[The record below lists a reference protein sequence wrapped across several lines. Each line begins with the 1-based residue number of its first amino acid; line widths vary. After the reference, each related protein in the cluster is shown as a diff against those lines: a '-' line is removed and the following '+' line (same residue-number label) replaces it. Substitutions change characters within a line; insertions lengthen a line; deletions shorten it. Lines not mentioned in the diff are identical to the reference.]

1 MDAVWEAAHGHSS
14 RRVWCAGQVAS
25 RIIKIRLFLT
35 NRERLGWGLMM
46 QGGQGSVQFPETVR
60 DFSEQMAS
68 RLEREAQR
76 HAGQN
81 VDRPITVSPARL
93 VEQAGTLMVY
103 ECTVPVGT
111 ALGPDIPVTV
121 MPPDEGEPTEGFV
134 LAQEGERVLVQT
146 FDSLGDVL
154 TTATV
159 VPDAAG
165 FLSLAAERHADIAK
179 RGERYT
185 LGPAERL
192 LPLFE
197 AAQIGDPTAIQNIA
211 STSVLTTFWQEDGT
225 ARRQKLAT
233 TALELIRGNKRILLI
248 SPDHR
253 SADMMTGLVA
263 RAMKGAGLSFK
274 SWLTRYELALEKNA
288 AGIGLQELGFEAQM
302 HQFYAKSR
310 ADKASLRRK
319 YERFRELTPLLA
331 YKAQKQRDLDEVRLL
346 EWRLLTQLSELQSK
360 IKEIESTLAEYE
372 NIPLWKRLTM
382 QAVGKNVESL
392 REYRAI
398 HEGQIDGL
406 RRELDVAKGRIDE
419 LVPEAAV
426 PKDMRPEFQ
435 ELKEE
440 IQRLGGTRKIRELL
454 AAEEDTNRQAF
465 VQNRRLLIMSAGRVL
480 TDPLFKRV
488 RFDVLIVDEAPR
500 VPACSLVAAAG
511 IARERII
518 LSGDVREIRP
528 DGPWS
533 FSYDLVP
540 AEDSVP
546 TGESNRIR

>member
-1 MDAVWEAAHGHSS
+1 M
-14 RRVWCAGQVAS
+14 RNGQD
-25 RIIKIRLFLT
+25 
-35 NRERLGWGLMM
+35 
-46 QGGQGSVQFPETVR
+46 SVHFPETVR

-68 RLEREAQR
+68 NLEREAQR
-76 HAGQN
+76 HAGRDA
-81 VDRPITVSPARL
+81 DRPIPVSGVRL
-93 VEQAGTLMVY
+93 VEQVGTLQIYECVVPAGTSLR
-103 ECTVPVGT
+103 
-111 ALGPDIPVTV
+111 PDIPMTV
-121 MPPDEGEPTEGFV
+121 VPADDGEPTEGFV
-134 LAQEGERVLVQT
+134 LAQDGQQALVQT
-146 FDSLGDVL
+146 FDNLGETL
-154 TTATV
+154 PAATL

-165 FLSLAAERHADIAK
+165 FLALAAERHADMAK

-197 AAQIGDPTAIQNIA
+197 TAQIGDAAAIQRIV
-211 STSVLTTFWQEDGT
+211 STSVLTTFWQEDLS

-233 TALELIRGNKRILLI
+233 TALELIRSNKRILLI

-253 SADMMTGLVA
+253 SADTVTGMIA

-274 SWLTRYELALEKNA
+274 SWLTRYELALEKNVA
-288 AGIGLQELGFEAQM
+288 AIALQELGFEAQM

-346 EWRLLTQLSELQSK
+346 EWRLLTQLSDLQGK
-360 IKEIESTLAEYE
+360 IKEIEATLTEYE

-392 REYRAI
+392 CEYRKI
-398 HEGQIDGL
+398 HEGQIDEL

-465 VQNRRLLIMSAGRVL
+465 VQNRRLLITTGGRVL
-480 TDPLFKRV
+480 TDALFKRV
-488 RFDVLIVDEAPR
+488 RFDVLMVDEAPQ
-500 VPACSLVAAAG
+500 VSGCSLVAAAG

-518 LSGDVREIRP
+518 LSGDVREVHAA
-528 DGPWS
+528 GPWS
-533 FSYDLVP
+533 LSYDLVP
-540 AEDSVP
+540 AGDSV
-546 TGESNRIR
+546 S

>member
-1 MDAVWEAAHGHSS
+1 M
-14 RRVWCAGQVAS
+14 R
-25 RIIKIRLFLT
+25 
-35 NRERLGWGLMM
+35 N
-46 QGGQGSVQFPETVR
+46 GGESTRFPETVR
-60 DFSEQMAS
+60 DFSEEMAV
-68 RLEREAQR
+68 RLQAEGQR
-76 HAGQN
+76 HA
-81 VDRPITVSPARL
+81 DRNADQPIPISGARL
-93 VEQAGTLMVY
+93 VEHVGTLQVYECMVPAGTL
-103 ECTVPVGT
+103 
-111 ALGPDIPVTV
+111 LGPDIPVTV
-121 MPPDEGEPTEGFV
+121 IPPDDGEATEGFA
-134 LAQEGERVLVQT
+134 LTQDGTSILVQT
-146 FDSLGDVL
+146 FDNLGDVL
-154 TTATV
+154 PAATLI
-159 VPDAAG
+159 PDAAG
-165 FLSLAAERHADIAK
+165 FLSLAAERHADMAK

-197 AAQIGDPTAIQNIA
+197 TAQFGDPAVIQNMV
-211 STSVLTTFWQEDGT
+211 STSVLTAFWQEDAT

-233 TALELIRGNKRILLI
+233 TALDLIRSNKRILLI

-253 SADMMTGLVA
+253 SADMVTGAIA

-274 SWLTRYELALEKNA
+274 SWLTRYELALEKNV
-288 AGIGLQELGFEAQM
+288 AGIALQELGFEAQM

-346 EWRLLTQLSELQSK
+346 EWRLLTQLSELQGK
-360 IKEIESTLAEYE
+360 IKEIEATLAEYE

-382 QAVGKNVESL
+382 QAVGKNVETL
-392 REYRAI
+392 REYRTI
-398 HEGQIDGL
+398 HESQIDGL

-435 ELKEE
+435 ELKDE

-465 VQNRRLLIMSAGRVL
+465 VQNRRLLITTAGRVL

-533 FSYDLVP
+533 FSYELLP
-540 AEDSVP
+540 AGDSV
-546 TGESNRIR
+546 S

>member
-1 MDAVWEAAHGHSS
+1 MAA
-14 RRVWCAGQVAS
+14 
-25 RIIKIRLFLT
+25 
-35 NRERLGWGLMM
+35 
-46 QGGQGSVQFPETVR
+46 
-60 DFSEQMAS
+60 

-76 HAGQN
+76 HAGHD
-81 VDRPITVSPARL
+81 VDRPITVSGARL
-93 VEQAGTLMVY
+93 VQQVGTLQVY
-103 ECTVPVGT
+103 DCAVPAGT
-111 ALGPDIPVTV
+111 ALGPDIPVT
-121 MPPDEGEPTEGFV
+121 MIPPDESEPTEGFV
-134 LAQEGERVLVQT
+134 LAQDGERVLVQT
-146 FDSLGDVL
+146 FDNLGEAL
-154 TTATV
+154 PTATL
-159 VPDAAG
+159 VPDAVG
-165 FLSLAAERHADIAK
+165 FLSLAAERHADMAK

-197 AAQIGDPTAIQNIA
+197 AVQSGDPGSIQNIA
-211 STSVLTTFWQEDGT
+211 STSVLTTFWQEDAA
-225 ARRQKLAT
+225 ARRQKLAM
-233 TALELIRGNKRILLI
+233 TALELIRGNKRILLVG
-248 SPDHR
+248 PDHR
-253 SADMMTGLVA
+253 SADLVTGLIA

-274 SWLTRYELALEKNA
+274 SWLTRYELALEKNMV
-288 AGIGLQELGFEAQM
+288 GIALQELGFEAQM

-346 EWRLLTQLSELQSK
+346 EWRLLTQLSDLQGK
-360 IKEIESTLAEYE
+360 IKEIEATLAEYE

-382 QAVGKNVESL
+382 QAVGKNMDTL
-392 REYRAI
+392 REYRTI

-406 RRELDVAKGRIDE
+406 RRELDVAKARIDE

-465 VQNRRLLIMSAGRVL
+465 VQNRRLLITTAGRVL
-480 TDPLFKRV
+480 TDPLFRRV
-488 RFDVLIVDEAPR
+488 RFDVLMVDEAPR
-500 VPACSLVAAAG
+500 VPGCFLVAAAG

-533 FSYDLVP
+533 LSHEVVP
-540 AEDSVP
+540 AGDSVSP
-546 TGESNRIR
+546 GE

>member
-1 MDAVWEAAHGHSS
+1 VTQNGQESAH
-14 RRVWCAGQVAS
+14 
-25 RIIKIRLFLT
+25 
-35 NRERLGWGLMM
+35 
-46 QGGQGSVQFPETVR
+46 FPETVR
-60 DFSEQMAS
+60 DFSEQMALQ
-68 RLEREAQR
+68 LEREAQR
-76 HAGQN
+76 HAGRDA
-81 VDRPITVSPARL
+81 DRPIQISGARL
-93 VEQAGTLMVY
+93 VDQVGTLQVY
-103 ECTVPVGT
+103 ECAVPSGT
-111 ALGPDIPVTV
+111 SLRSDIPVTV
-121 MPPDEGEPTEGFV
+121 VPSDDDEPTEGFV
-134 LAQEGERVLVQT
+134 LAQHGDMVLVQT
-146 FDSLGDVL
+146 FDNLGEVLSTASL
-154 TTATV
+154 

-165 FLSLAAERHADIAK
+165 FLTLAAERHADMAK

-197 AAQIGDPTAIQNIA
+197 TAQADSASIQNIV
-211 STSVLTTFWQEDGT
+211 STSVLTTFWQEDVT

-233 TALELIRGNKRILLI
+233 TALELIRINKRILLI

-253 SADMMTGLVA
+253 AADVVTGAIA
-263 RAMKGAGLSFK
+263 RAMKGAGLSYK
-274 SWLTRYELALEKNA
+274 SWLTRYEVALEKNV

-346 EWRLLTQLSELQSK
+346 EWRLLTQLSELQAK
-360 IKEIESTLAEYE
+360 IKEIEGTVAEYE

-392 REYRAI
+392 HEYRKI

-406 RRELDVAKGRIDE
+406 RHELDVAKERIDE

-465 VQNRRLLIMSAGRVL
+465 VQNRRLLITTGGRVL

-488 RFDVLIVDEAPR
+488 RFDVLMVDEAPQISG
-500 VPACSLVAAAG
+500 CSLVAAAG

-518 LSGDVREIRP
+518 LSGDVREVRVG
-528 DGPWS
+528 GPWS
-533 FSYDLVP
+533 LSYDLVP
-540 AEDSVP
+540 AGDSL
-546 TGESNRIR
+546 S

>member
-1 MDAVWEAAHGHSS
+1 MRNAENKTH
-14 RRVWCAGQVAS
+14 
-25 RIIKIRLFLT
+25 
-35 NRERLGWGLMM
+35 
-46 QGGQGSVQFPETVR
+46 FPETVR

-68 RLEREAQR
+68 QLERDAQR
-76 HAGQN
+76 HAGRDA
-81 VDRPITVSPARL
+81 DRPIPVSAGRL
-93 VEQAGTLMVY
+93 IEQIGTLQVY
-103 ECTVPVGT
+103 ECIVPAGTV
-111 ALGPDIPVTV
+111 LGSDIPVTI
-121 MPPDEGEPTEGFV
+121 MLPDDGEPTEGFV
-134 LAQEGERVLVQT
+134 LEQHGQQVLVQT
-146 FDSLGDVL
+146 FDHLGETL
-154 TTATV
+154 PAATL

-165 FLSLAAERHADIAK
+165 FLTLAAERYTDMAK
-179 RGERYT
+179 RAERYT

-197 AAQIGDPTAIQNIA
+197 AVETGDPASIRNVV
-211 STSVLTTFWQEDGT
+211 STSVLATFWQEDAA

-253 SADMMTGLVA
+253 SADMVTGAIA

-274 SWLTRYELALEKNA
+274 SWLTRYELALEKNL
-288 AGIGLQELGFEAQM
+288 AGIALQELGFEAQM

-331 YKAQKQRDLDEVRLL
+331 YKGQKQRDLDEVRLL
-346 EWRLLTQLSELQSK
+346 EWRLLTHLSELQGK
-360 IKEIESTLAEYE
+360 IKEIEATVVEYE

-392 REYRAI
+392 GEYRKI
-398 HEGQIDGL
+398 HESQIDGL
-406 RRELDVAKGRIDE
+406 RHELDVAKRRIDE

-426 PKDMRPEFQ
+426 PKDLKPEFQ

-465 VQNRRLLIMSAGRVL
+465 VQNRRLLVTTGGRVL

-488 RFDVLIVDEAPR
+488 RFDVLMVDEAPR
-500 VPACSLVAAAG
+500 MSACLLVAAAG
-511 IARERII
+511 IVRERII
-518 LSGDVREIRP
+518 LSGDVREVRAG
-528 DGPWS
+528 GPWS
-533 FSYDLVP
+533 LSHDLVP
-540 AEDSVP
+540 AGDSV
-546 TGESNRIR
+546 S

>member
-1 MDAVWEAAHGHSS
+1 VH
-14 RRVWCAGQVAS
+14 
-25 RIIKIRLFLT
+25 
-35 NRERLGWGLMM
+35 
-46 QGGQGSVQFPETVR
+46 FPETVR

-68 RLEREAQR
+68 QLERDAQH
-76 HAGQN
+76 HAGADA
-81 VDRPITVSPARL
+81 DRPISVSGARL
-93 VEQAGTLMVY
+93 VERVGTLQVY
-103 ECTVPVGT
+103 ECAVPKGT
-111 ALGPDIPVTV
+111 LLGSDIPVTI

-134 LAQEGERVLVQT
+134 LAQDEGQVLIQT
-146 FDSLGDVL
+146 FDNLGDTL
-154 TTATV
+154 LAATL

-165 FLSLAAERHADIAK
+165 FLTLAAERHADMAK

-197 AAQIGDPTAIQNIA
+197 TVQRGNPTNIQNIV
-211 STSVLTTFWQEDGT
+211 STSVLTTFWQEDAA

-233 TALELIRGNKRILLI
+233 TALELIRNNKRILLI

-253 SADMMTGLVA
+253 SADTVTGVIA

-346 EWRLLTQLSELQSK
+346 EWRLLTQLSELQGK
-360 IKEIESTLAEYE
+360 IKEIELTLAEYE

-392 REYRAI
+392 HEYRKI
-398 HEGQIDGL
+398 HESHIDEL
-406 RRELDVAKGRIDE
+406 RRELDVAKERIDD

-465 VQNRRLLIMSAGRVL
+465 VQNRRLLITTGGRVL

-488 RFDVLIVDEAPR
+488 RFDVLMVDEAPR
-500 VPACSLVAAAG
+500 MPACSLVAAAG

-518 LSGDVREIRP
+518 LSGDVREVRAG
-528 DGPWS
+528 GPWS
-533 FSYDLVP
+533 LSYELVP
-540 AEDSVP
+540 AGDSV
-546 TGESNRIR
+546 S

>member
-1 MDAVWEAAHGHSS
+1 
-14 RRVWCAGQVAS
+14 
-25 RIIKIRLFLT
+25 
-35 NRERLGWGLMM
+35 MM
-46 QGGQGSVQFPETVR
+46 QSRQERTHFPETVR

-68 RLEREAQR
+68 RLERESQR

-81 VDRPITVSPARL
+81 VDRPITVAGARL
-93 VEQAGTLMVY
+93 VDQVGTLQVY
-103 ECTVPVGT
+103 DCTVPAGT
-111 ALGPDIPVTV
+111 VLGPDIPVTV
-121 MPPDEGEPTEGFV
+121 IPPDDGEPTEGFV
-134 LAQEGERVLVQT
+134 LAQDGDRVLVQT
-146 FDSLGDVL
+146 FDNLGEAL
-154 TTATV
+154 PTATL

-165 FLSLAAERHADIAK
+165 FLSLAAERHADMAK

-197 AAQIGDPTAIQNIA
+197 AVQSGHPGAIQNVA
-211 STSVLTTFWQEDGT
+211 STSVLTTFWQEDGA

-233 TALELIRGNKRILLI
+233 TALELIRGNKRILLV

-253 SADMMTGLVA
+253 SADMVTGLVA

-274 SWLTRYELALEKNA
+274 SWLTRYELALEKNV
-288 AGIGLQELGFEAQM
+288 AGIALQELGFEAQM

-346 EWRLLTQLSELQSK
+346 EWRLLTQLSELQGK
-360 IKEIESTLAEYE
+360 IKEIEATLAEYE

-382 QAVGKNVESL
+382 QAVGKNVETL
-392 REYRAI
+392 REYRTI

-465 VQNRRLLIMSAGRVL
+465 VQNRRLLITTASRVL

-500 VPACSLVAAAG
+500 VPGCFLVAAAG

-533 FSYDLVP
+533 LSYELVP
-540 AEDSVP
+540 AGDSV
-546 TGESNRIR
+546 S

>member
-1 MDAVWEAAHGHSS
+1 MQN
-14 RRVWCAGQVAS
+14 GQES
-25 RIIKIRLFLT
+25 T
-35 NRERLGWGLMM
+35 H
-46 QGGQGSVQFPETVR
+46 FPESIR
-60 DFSEQMAS
+60 DFSEQMAA

-76 HAGQN
+76 HAGRDA
-81 VDRPITVSPARL
+81 DRPIQVSGGRL
-93 VEQAGTLMVY
+93 VEQVGTLQVY
-103 ECTVPVGT
+103 ECAVPPGT
-111 ALGPDIPVTV
+111 LLGADIPVTV
-121 MPPDEGEPTEGFV
+121 VPPDDAEPTEGFV
-134 LAQEGERVLVQT
+134 LAQHGDMVLVQT
-146 FDSLGDVL
+146 FDSLGEVL
-154 TTATV
+154 SAV
-159 VPDAAG
+159 SLVPDAAG
-165 FLSLAAERHADIAK
+165 FLTLAAERHADMAK

-192 LPLFE
+192 LRLFE
-197 AAQIGDPTAIQNIA
+197 TAQADSARIPNIV
-211 STSVLTTFWQEDGT
+211 STSVLTTFWQEDAA

-233 TALELIRGNKRILLI
+233 TALELIRSNKRILLI

-253 SADMMTGLVA
+253 AADLVTGAIA

-274 SWLTRYELALEKNA
+274 SWLTRYEVALEKNV

-346 EWRLLTQLSELQSK
+346 EWRLLTQLSELQAK
-360 IKEIESTLAEYE
+360 IKEIEGTVAEYE

-392 REYRAI
+392 HEYRKI
-398 HEGQIDGL
+398 HESQIDGL
-406 RRELDVAKGRIDE
+406 RDELDIAKRRIDE

-440 IQRLGGTRKIRELL
+440 VQRLGGTRKIRELL

-465 VQNRRLLIMSAGRVL
+465 VQNRRLLITTGGRVL

-488 RFDVLIVDEAPR
+488 RFDVLMVDEAPQISG
-500 VPACSLVAAAG
+500 CSLVAAAG

-518 LSGDVREIRP
+518 LSGDVREVRA

-533 FSYDLVP
+533 LSYDLVP
-540 AEDSVP
+540 AGDSV
-546 TGESNRIR
+546 S